1 MGANTYRIMQG
12 FAASQTEGVDTQ
24 LLEYRPRLLD
34 APCRRAP
41 AARERLR
48 G

>member
-24 LLEYRPRLLD
+24 LLDYRLRLLD
-34 APCRRAP
+34 APLP
-41 AARERLR
+41 AGLGSA
-48 G
+48 